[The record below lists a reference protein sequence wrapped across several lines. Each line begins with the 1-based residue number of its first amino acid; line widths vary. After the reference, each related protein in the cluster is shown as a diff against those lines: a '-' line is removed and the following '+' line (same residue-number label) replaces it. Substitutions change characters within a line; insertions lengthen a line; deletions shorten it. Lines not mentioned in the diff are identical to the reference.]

1 MRLTSH
7 DLRDLQIL
15 KYYRLVRKWAC
26 KTYGLTDADLEL
38 LIYLDCKG
46 RFTRQEFIDGTYT
59 MSWDKNRWEKLRRN
73 GWIEAWR
80 HRNRTTIKYSVFK
93 TSFKCS
99 HLISRIYR
107 ILLGEED
114 IPFSKV
120 VNNAEGIL
128 DKVITTDKERD
139 EAKLALKSLLLE
151 AEKEAF
157 AKEVEDRKSARDMYK
172 DDAFIQKVLA
182 TLFTAAY
189 FGLSFM
195 MFKVF
200 VVKEINLGEF
210 EISFISTI
218 FGAMSAKVN
227 TVVDF
232 FFGGSSKKNEQI
244 KK

>member
-1 MRLTSH
+1 MIGNVIGSL
-7 DLRDLQIL
+7 
-15 KYYRLVRKWAC
+15 
-26 KTYGLTDADLEL
+26 
-38 LIYLDCKG
+38 
-46 RFTRQEFIDGTYT
+46 
-59 MSWDKNRWEKLRRN
+59 
-73 GWIEAWR
+73 
-80 HRNRTTIKYSVFK
+80 
-93 TSFKCS
+93 
-99 HLISRIYR
+99 
-107 ILLGEED
+107 
-114 IPFSKV
+114 FSKV

-232 FFGGSSKKNEQI
+232 FFGGSSKKNEQQI
-244 KK
+244 KNK

>member
-1 MRLTSH
+1 MIGKVLG
-7 DLRDLQIL
+7 
-15 KYYRLVRKWAC
+15 
-26 KTYGLTDADLEL
+26 GLF
-38 LIYLDCKG
+38 G
-46 RFTRQEFIDGTYT
+46 
-59 MSWDKNRWEKLRRN
+59 
-73 GWIEAWR
+73 
-80 HRNRTTIKYSVFK
+80 
-93 TSFKCS
+93 
-99 HLISRIYR
+99 
-107 ILLGEED
+107 
-114 IPFSKV
+114 KV
-120 VNNAEGIL
+120 VENAEGIL

-139 EAKLALKSLLLE
+139 EAKLAIKRVLLE

-172 DDAFIQKVLA
+172 DDAFIQKILA

-195 MFKVF
+195 MFRYF
-200 VVKEINLGEF
+200 VMGDIEMGEF

-232 FFGGSSKKNEQI
+232 FFGGSSKKNAQQI

>member
-1 MRLTSH
+1 M
-7 DLRDLQIL
+7 I
-15 KYYRLVRKWAC
+15 KGLVG
-26 KTYGLTDADLEL
+26 GLFGKIVD
-38 LIYLDCKG
+38 
-46 RFTRQEFIDGTYT
+46 
-59 MSWDKNRWEKLRRN
+59 
-73 GWIEAWR
+73 
-80 HRNRTTIKYSVFK
+80 
-93 TSFKCS
+93 
-99 HLISRIYR
+99 
-107 ILLGEED
+107 
-114 IPFSKV
+114 
-120 VNNAEGIL
+120 NAEGIL

-244 KK
+244 NNK